1 MQSPTLHKVWIIM
14 EDGEFRSTQNICTP
28 PPFRL
33 RKHCRKGR
41 QKECKSRKKRKK
53 SAKMCSLNVLNTAIV
68 KQLYLLAVSLDKSP
82 NGQLWMGKGL
92 IGSTYLLDNY

>member
-1 MQSPTLHKVWIIM
+1 M
-14 EDGEFRSTQNICTP
+14 EEGGLGSKQNICTHP
-28 PPFRL
+28 SFRL
-33 RKHCRKGR
+33 KGHCRKEE
-41 QKECKSRKKRKK
+41 QKECKRRGGSLQKC
-53 SAKMCSLNVLNTAIV
+53 AQLNVLNTAII